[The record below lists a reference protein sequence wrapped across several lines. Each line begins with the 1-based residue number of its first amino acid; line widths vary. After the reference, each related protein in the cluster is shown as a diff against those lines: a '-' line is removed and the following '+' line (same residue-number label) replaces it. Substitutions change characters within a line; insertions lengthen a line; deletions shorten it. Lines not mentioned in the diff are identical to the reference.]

1 MDNRKKI
8 IDNIINELNGR
19 SGFDDWWCNIDE
31 DTQEEIEQ
39 TLVNTLPIQG
49 VSQQR
54 ELLENFADWMDK
66 NVNFD
71 GIRQEEIESYIT
83 EKIL

>member
-8 IDNIINELNGR
+8 IDSIINELNGR

-39 TLVNTLPIQG
+39 TLVNTLPIHV
-49 VSQQR
+49 VSFSRAQEYAEFVVMCER
-54 ELLENFADWMDK
+54 EGRPLLLIQDYLK
-66 NVNFD
+66 H
-71 GIRQEEIESYIT
+71 Y
-83 EKIL
+83 